1 MMALITGNNLARSYG
16 PDDIFDGISVSIPH
30 NARIALVG
38 PNGSGKTSLLRIL
51 AKLDEPTQG
60 TVTHAR
66 GLRIGFLPQ
75 EAQLLLAGSQTLWEE
90 MLRAF
95 EDVLAQEGKLSQL
108 ADALAHR
115 PGDADLL
122 YTYGEAQTHFEAMGG
137 YDYTTRI
144 GQVLSGLGFDEI
156 DFQRPLSQL
165 SGGQKTRALLARLL
179 LEQPDLLILDEP
191 TNHLDIQAIEWLE
204 AWLKD
209 FDGALLMVSH
219 DRYFMDSTVNRIW
232 ELIFGRLEE
241 YRGNYSHYVQQRE
254 ERHTY
259 LLKEFERQQE
269 FIAKEEDYIRRNIAG
284 QNTRQAQGRRKRLER
299 FLEDEAVSHPRQQR
313 LIHLDLRAS
322 RRSGDKVLMTETLII
337 GYHDDRFPLFSVPDI
352 TLYRGECAALIGP
365 NGVGKTSFLKT
376 ILGQLAPLEG
386 EAKLGASV
394 EIGYFA
400 QAHEGLHQENTVLEE
415 ILGVQNMPV
424 GEARNYLATFL
435 FTGDDVYKPISI
447 LSGGERGRVALAKL
461 ALGGANLLLLDE
473 PTNHLDIPSQEI
485 LEAVLA
491 DFGGTILLVS
501 HDRYLIRNLG
511 TQIWALHVP
520 RRAGEGQTEMVVYEG
535 SYDGYIAW
543 REGRPVT
550 VPTTRPKE
558 EPGGKASRRAP
569 SSSKPV
575 PKPQLSAFERRRRL
589 AQVEEQIHRL
599 EVEMVN
605 LTGALEE
612 ASSSGNVA
620 EVARLGEAYSRTEA
634 QLNGLM
640 GEWETLLVET

>member
-1 MMALITGNNLARSYG
+1 MPLITGTDLARSYG
-16 PDDIFDGISVSIPH
+16 PNDIFEGISVSVPH
-30 NARIALVG
+30 GARIALVG

-51 AKLDEPTQG
+51 AKLDEPTRG

-66 GLRIGFLPQ
+66 GLRVGFLPQ
-75 EAQLLLAGSQTLWEE
+75 EAQLLHFSGRTLWDE
-90 MLRAF
+90 MLLAF
-95 EDVLAQEGKLSQL
+95 KEVIRQEVKL
-108 ADALAHR
+108 ADLAEKLAAN
-115 PGDADLL
+115 PSDAGLL
-122 YTYGEAQTHFEAMGG
+122 RLYGEAQARLESMGG
-137 YDYTTRI
+137 YDYTARV
-144 GQVLSGLGFDEI
+144 GQVLSGLGFDGA
-156 DFQRPLSQL
+156 DFQRPLAQL

-179 LEQPDLLILDEP
+179 LEESDLLILDEP

-204 AWLKD
+204 AWLKG
-209 FDGALLMVSH
+209 FRGGVLVVSH
-219 DRYFMDSTVNRIW
+219 DRYFMDSVVDHIW
-232 ELIFGRLEE
+232 ELVFGRLEE
-241 YRGNYSHYVQQRE
+241 YRGNYSQYVQQRE
-254 ERHTY
+254 ARHAF
-259 LLKEFERQQE
+259 LLGEFERQQE
-269 FIAKEEDYIRRNIAG
+269 FIAREEEYIRRNIAG
-284 QNTRQAQGRRKRLER
+284 QNSRQAQGRRKRLER
-299 FLEDEAVSHPRQQR
+299 FLHDEALVRPREQR
-313 LIHLDLRAS
+313 TIRLNLKARH
-322 RRSGDKVLMTETLII
+322 RSGDKVLATKNLVV
-337 GYHDDRFPLFSVPDI
+337 GYRDDQAPLFAVPDI

-386 EAKLGASV
+386 EARLGASV
-394 EIGYFA
+394 EIGYLA
-400 QAHEGLHQENTVLEE
+400 QAHEGLRQENTVLEE
-415 ILGVQNMPV
+415 ILSVHDMSIA
-424 GEARNYLATFL
+424 EARNYLATFL
-435 FTGDDVYKPISI
+435 FIGDDVYKPVSI

-535 SYDGYIAW
+535 SYDEYVAW
-543 REGRPVT
+543 REGRTVA

-558 EPGGKASRRAP
+558 EAGGKAPRRTP
-569 SSSKPV
+569 NSSKPAS
-575 PKPQLSAFERRRRL
+575 KPQLSAFERRRRL
-589 AQVEEQIHRL
+589 AQIEEQIHRL

-612 ASSSGNVA
+612 ASSNGNVA

-640 GEWETLLVET
+640 GEWETLLVES